1 MHGPTILESQTI
13 QPASR
18 KRRMEWDSL
27 DVASNIVG
35 PVLDSKVPNL
45 GVSSVV
51 VNTKERPLVERKKSQ
66 GEFLRAFFYF
76 NV

>member
-1 MHGPTILESQTI
+1 MHGPTILQSQTI

-45 GVSSVV
+45 SGSNVV
-51 VNTKERPLVERKKSQ
+51 GNTKERPLVERKKSQ
-66 GEFLRAFFYF
+66 GEFFKF
-76 NV
+76 